1 MAYLPVLLLPGFCCF
16 FPPFIPSLTQSCEKG
31 WKTPLCLG
39 EKGDFARQ
47 KYHNSLE
54 PWMEMYI
61 FSLSFIDV
69 HISIHVYTY
78 IYIQPFSY
86 IYIYIYTFISMYVI
100 WCIYLLVFLFKQ
112 MQIRMIPRL
121 RYFTPFSMEI
131 ATRTL
136 KITEALLFFSL
147 KQNPNCYPP
156 GN

>member
-86 IYIYIYTFISMYVI
+86 IYIYVHIYVCYMMYISFSFSI
-100 WCIYLLVFLFKQ
+100 QTDADSNDSKAPLLYTILHGN
-112 MQIRMIPRL
+112 RDT
-121 RYFTPFSMEI
+121 Y
-131 ATRTL
+131 
-136 KITEALLFFSL
+136 TEDH
-147 KQNPNCYPP
+147 
-156 GN
+156 